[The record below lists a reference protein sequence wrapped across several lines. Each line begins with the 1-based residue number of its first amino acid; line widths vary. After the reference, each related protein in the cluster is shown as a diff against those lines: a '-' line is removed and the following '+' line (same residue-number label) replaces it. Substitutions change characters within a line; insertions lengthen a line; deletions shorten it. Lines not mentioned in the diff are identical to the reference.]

1 MDPIKKEIKEEHKEF
16 LPTQFLA
23 SVKCEEEEG
32 QHSRYQLFTSMPD
45 PDPNPPPSSM

>member
-1 MDPIKKEIKEEHKEF
+1 MDATKKEINEEHEEF

-32 QHSRYQLFTSMPD
+32 LHSRYQ
-45 PDPNPPPSSM
+45 